1 MKPGEEIL
9 NLLDL
14 NWYFYVD
21 KKSMSK
27 VFDIDTIEI
36 ALSLDDAISKKPH
49 DLLEDYEYLPADQ
62 VKVCS
67 QCGSAKLVILKDTC
81 LCTSCNKKQTP
92 NQLIFRNH
100 YNRQKNEDI

>member
-1 MKPGEEIL
+1 MNPGEEIL

-14 NWYFYVD
+14 NWYFYV
-21 KKSMSK
+21 KAKNMSK

-36 ALSLDDAISKKPH
+36 ALSLDDAIANRPH

-62 VKVCS
+62 VKVCN

-81 LCTSCNKKQTP
+81 LCVACNQKQNP
-92 NQLIFRNH
+92 NQLIFRNQ
-100 YNRQKNEDI
+100 YNKHKNENI